1 MSLYDKYHSNVNIDY
16 IWNILSQVVYKE
28 TNEDIKDNN
37 DYKQI
42 FIENSKNIFKE
53 VNSDELSEINKI
65 LLDKSVLELTNK
77 IKLKNNTNISTKI
90 DENSTIQDKY
100 NQMIQSRN
108 TPLMKPNDDNDL
120 NVPLNNG
127 NPFST
132 MIENINNQD
141 FNNGE
146 PNIQETIIQPE
157 IGSTNII
164 ENVPI
169 KQEIIY
175 PKIKISSNKR
185 TNIQSS
191 RYNYDINLYK
201 NNIKSSE
208 LKFID
213 KILIPIE
220 DNYIFSSPIL
230 HLDIKELNL
239 NFSFELD
246 HILDKNGREYGYYI
260 PLEKHLIELNQDIEK
275 LSIDIRDI
283 SETKYENIDIAK
295 VNIIQINKT
304 DIVFTCT
311 NVNGNFLVNDY
322 IKIINNY
329 TKNFKLNYPLKIK
342 SIVGNTITCDYNSN
356 ISKKLTDVDMKLLNT
371 SNQNIIYFN

>member
-65 LLDKSVLELTNK
+65 LLDKSILELTNK

-141 FNNGE
+141 INNVE
-146 PNIQETIIQPE
+146 PNIQETIVEPE

-169 KQEIIY
+169 KEEIIY

-246 HILDKNGREYGYYI
+246 HVLDKNGREYGYYI
-260 PLEKHLIELNQDIEK
+260 PLEKHVIELNQDIEK

-342 SIVGNTITCDYNSN
+342 SIVGNSITCDYNSN

>member
-42 FIENSKNIFKE
+42 FIEKSKNIFKE
-53 VNSDELSEINKI
+53 INSDELSELNKV
-65 LLDKSVLELTNK
+65 LLDNCVSEFTNK
-77 IKLKNNTNISTKI
+77 IKLKSNTNISTKI

-108 TPLMKPNDDNDL
+108 TPLIEPNDDNDL

-127 NPFST
+127 NPFAT
-132 MIENINNQD
+132 MIENINNKD
-141 FNNGE
+141 TNN
-146 PNIQETIIQPE
+146 QEVTIQPE

-164 ENVPI
+164 ENPI
-169 KQEIIY
+169 IKEEIIY
-175 PKIKISSNKR
+175 PKIKILSNKR

-201 NNIKSSE
+201 NNIKSSDF
-208 LKFID
+208 KFID

-246 HILDKNGREYGYYI
+246 HILDKNGREYGYYV

-342 SIVGNTITCDYNSN
+342 SIVGNSITCDYNSN

>member
-65 LLDKSVLELTNK
+65 LLDKSILELTNK

-141 FNNGE
+141 INNVE

-169 KQEIIY
+169 KEEIIY

-246 HILDKNGREYGYYI
+246 HVLDKNGREYGYYI

-342 SIVGNTITCDYNSN
+342 SIVGNSITCDYNSN

-371 SNQNIIYFN
+371 SNQNIIFFN

>member
-322 IKIINNY
+322 IKKINNY

>member
-1 MSLYDKYHSNVNIDY
+1 MSLYDKYHSNINIDY
-16 IWNILSQVVYKE
+16 IWNILSQLVYKE
-28 TNEDIKDNN
+28 TNEDIKENN

-42 FIENSKNIFKE
+42 FIENSKNIFKK
-53 VNSDELSEINKI
+53 VNSDELSELNKI
-65 LLDKSVLELTNK
+65 LLDESVLEFTNK
-77 IKLKNNTNISTKI
+77 IKLKSNTNISTKI

-100 NQMIQSRN
+100 NHMIQSRN

-120 NVPLNNG
+120 NFPLNNG
-127 NPFST
+127 NPFSN
-132 MIENINNQD
+132 MIENINN
-141 FNNGE
+141 NNQ
-146 PNIQETIIQPE
+146 PYTIQEVPIQSE
-157 IGSTNII
+157 IVSTNII
-164 ENVPI
+164 ENATI
-169 KQEIIY
+169 KEEIIY

-191 RYNYDINLYK
+191 RYNYDINLNK

-230 HLDIKELNL
+230 HLNIKELNL

-342 SIVGNTITCDYNSN
+342 SIVGNNITCDYNSN

>member
-1 MSLYDKYHSNVNIDY
+1 MSLYDKYHSSVNIDY

-65 LLDKSVLELTNK
+65 LLDKSILELTNK

-141 FNNGE
+141 INNVE

-169 KQEIIY
+169 KEEIIY

-246 HILDKNGREYGYYI
+246 HVLDKNGREYGYYI

-342 SIVGNTITCDYNSN
+342 SIVGNSITCDYNSN

>member
-37 DYKQI
+37 NYKQI

-65 LLDKSVLELTNK
+65 LLDKSVLEFTNK

-146 PNIQETIIQPE
+146 PKIQETIIQPE
-157 IGSTNII
+157 IGSTNVI

-342 SIVGNTITCDYNSN
+342 SIVGNNITCDYNSN